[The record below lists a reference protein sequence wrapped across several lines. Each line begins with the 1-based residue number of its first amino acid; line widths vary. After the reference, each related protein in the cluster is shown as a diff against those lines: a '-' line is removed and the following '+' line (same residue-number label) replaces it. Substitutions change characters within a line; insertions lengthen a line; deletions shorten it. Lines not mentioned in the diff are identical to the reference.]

1 LSCFEQS
8 LSRRIQAPQQEAV
21 VDQIGRRCT
30 RVERREKE
38 REAKLA
44 RDRQGER
51 MAQIVCHAKTTGAA
65 RVAGAASTRRRA
77 NRSVS
82 VRASKLGQGAK
93 AGETQGLKRRDSVVL
108 GLVAGVLAVAR
119 PARAGLFGG
128 ISEDVY
134 ANDTTQVLEIL
145 KATVELTSD
154 STNKEAVVDSVRT
167 ESNKWVAKYRRQ
179 SNFQGRPSYGNTYS
193 AINAV
198 LGHYNNFSASTLFPK
213 RRLERVVKEIDDA
226 GRALSRG
233 R

>member
-1 LSCFEQS
+1 MGRETYPS
-8 LSRRIQAPQQEAV
+8 SRE
-21 VDQIGRRCT
+21 
-30 RVERREKE
+30 ERDGDME
-38 REAKLA
+38 RERKVLT
-44 RDRQGER
+44 RILSVLDRP
-51 MAQIVCHAKTTGAA
+51 
-65 RVAGAASTRRRA
+65 TRRRA

-128 ISEDVY
+128 VSEDVY
-134 ANDTTQVLEIL
+134 VNDTTQVLEVL

-154 STNKEAVVDSVRT
+154 STNKETVVDSART

-198 LGHYNNFSASTLFPK
+198 LGHYNNFSATTLFPK

>member
-1 LSCFEQS
+1 M
-8 LSRRIQAPQQEAV
+8 
-21 VDQIGRRCT
+21 GRRT
-30 RVERREKE
+30 HRRASKGERS
-38 REAKLA
+38 EART

-65 RVAGAASTRRRA
+65 RAAGAASTRRRV
-77 NRSVS
+77 NRNVS
-82 VRASKLGQGAK
+82 VRASKVGQGAK
-93 AGETQGLKRRDSVVL
+93 AGETQALKRRDSVVW

-134 ANDTTQVLEIL
+134 VNDTTQGLEFL

-154 STNKEAVVDSVRT
+154 STNKEMVVDSVRT

-226 GRALSRG
+226 GKALSRG